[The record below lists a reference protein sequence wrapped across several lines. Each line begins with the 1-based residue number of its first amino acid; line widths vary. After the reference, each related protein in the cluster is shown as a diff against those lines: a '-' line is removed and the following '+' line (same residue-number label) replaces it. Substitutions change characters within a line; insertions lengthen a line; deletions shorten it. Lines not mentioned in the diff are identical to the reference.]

1 LRVQR
6 YLKVLILQIKRS
18 ENIMFSDLEIG
29 FDIDL
34 LQNRADYFFSI

>member
-6 YLKVLILQIKRS
+6 YSKVLILQIKRP
-18 ENIMFSDLEIG
+18 ENILFSGLEIG

-34 LQNRADYFFSI
+34 LQNRAVYFFSR